1 MKSIVPIFLAGLL
14 LVLLSPA
21 IAAEKVVDLPVRGS
35 TQRVLVDVPANPV
48 GSVVLLAGGPGVL
61 NIDESGKINRLFG
74 NQLVRTRAFYV
85 RAGFATAVPDIASDL
100 KDTQNYRGNGA
111 THGRDIAAV
120 IAHMRAIKG
129 PVALVATSRGALSAA
144 TVMLRQSDT
153 LPDALVITSGVL
165 RGPNSSAE
173 AIGNPANIK
182 VPVLLIA
189 HQDDTCRVTL
199 PADMAVYAARLT
211 GSRKVDTIT
220 LSGGTRSQDDP
231 CEAYGPHGFAGIDQL
246 VVETVT
252 NWLKANMR

>member
-1 MKSIVPIFLAGLL
+1 MRKLASIFFTAATVAATP
-14 LVLLSPA
+14 VL
-21 IAAEKVVDLPVRGS
+21 AAEKVVDLSVRGS
-35 TQRVLVDVPANPV
+35 TQRILVDAPANPI
-48 GSVVLLAGGPGVL
+48 GSVVLLAGGTGVL
-61 NIDESGKINRLFG
+61 NIDEAGKVTRLSG
-74 NQLVRTRAFYV
+74 NQLVRSRAFYV

-173 AIGNPANIK
+173 AMGNPAKIK

-199 PADMAVYAARLT
+199 PSDMTGYAARLT

-220 LSGGTRSQDDP
+220 MSGGSRSQDDP
-231 CEAYGPHGFAGIDQL
+231 CEAYGPHGFAGIDQQ
-246 VVETVT
+246 VVDTIT
-252 NWLKANMR
+252 TWLKANMR